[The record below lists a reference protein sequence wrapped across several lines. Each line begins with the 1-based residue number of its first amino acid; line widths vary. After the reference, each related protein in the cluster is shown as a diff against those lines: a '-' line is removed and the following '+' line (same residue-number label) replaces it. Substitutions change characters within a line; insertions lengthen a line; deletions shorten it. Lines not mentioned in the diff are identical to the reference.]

1 MVSIVNKSATQNVS
15 VANAHARLDPVNY
28 AIVDLRGQHVS
39 MNHLA
44 RCVWCGFLIKF
55 CSSSKKEKCAIDY
68 KLDCISSNY
77 FA

>member
-1 MVSIVNKSATQNVS
+1 MVSIVNKSVTQNVS

-44 RCVWCGFLIKF
+44 RCGWCGFLINSAVAVKRK
-55 CSSSKKEKCAIDY
+55 SVQLIT
-68 KLDCISSNY
+68 N
-77 FA
+77 